1 MYDEIIALIK
11 EVTTGQD
18 DIGNPI
24 KKMEE
29 REVFAERYSIGQ
41 NEFYQAAVSSLRP
54 EAKFIIADYMDYNG
68 EEILEYKEYGAEKK
82 QRYSIIRTYRKGNE
96 LEITCRREMG
106 K

>member
-1 MYDEIIALIK
+1 MYDEIITLVK
-11 EVTTGQD
+11 EITTGRD

-24 KKMEE
+24 KETEE

-41 NEFYQAAVSSLRP
+41 NEFYNAAVSGMRP
-54 EAKFIIADYMDYNG
+54 EAKFIIADYMDYCG
-68 EEILEYKEYGAEKK
+68 EEILEYAEYGSEKK

>member
-1 MYDEIIALIK
+1 MYDEIITLVK
-11 EVTTGQD
+11 EITTGRD

-24 KKMEE
+24 KETEE

-41 NEFYQAAVSSLRP
+41 NEFYNAAVSGMRP
-54 EAKFIIADYMDYNG
+54 EAKFIIADYMDYYG
-68 EEILEYKEYGAEKK
+68 EEILEYAEYGYEKK